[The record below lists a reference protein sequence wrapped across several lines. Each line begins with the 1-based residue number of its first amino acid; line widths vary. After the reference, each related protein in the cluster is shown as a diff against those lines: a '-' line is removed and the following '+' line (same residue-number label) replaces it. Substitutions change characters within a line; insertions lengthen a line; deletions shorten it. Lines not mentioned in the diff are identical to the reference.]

1 MTTLWQGNWRTRARI
16 ISGLVLF
23 TYVLFHFINIGLGI
37 FSLEMMEWFQELR
50 QVFSRSIVGGL
61 VLYGALLLHA
71 GLALWRLA
79 RRRTLRMAGW
89 EMAQVVLGLAIP
101 FMLMTHV
108 MHTRLAHARFELN
121 DKMGYI
127 VGLIWDSQSG
137 WTQALLLLVTWV
149 HGCMGLHFWLRSQAW
164 WRNNLTILVS
174 GATLIPAWAL
184 AGFMV
189 QGRMQRARIF
199 DPETFPELAER
210 YNWLAPENFA
220 ELALATD
227 RGLMIFMALLAATA
241 AAQVVRRI
249 VQRRGAVR
257 VTYVDGPEV
266 SGQPG
271 MTLLEMSRAAGVS
284 HLALCGG
291 RGRCT
296 TCRVVVEEGSADM
309 PPPTPEEAASL
320 AAVNAPPNARLAC
333 QVRPTKPTKVMR
345 VFRSDGQKARA
356 HHNLGEERRLAILF
370 LDMRGFTARTTGQ
383 LPYDVV
389 FLLNR
394 FFDAVVPSI
403 TGVGGTVDKY
413 LGDGLLAVFE
423 LEGEALSAKAALEAA
438 AGISSALQV
447 FNRALVAEH
456 AAPVAIGMGLHLGE
470 LVLGEIGAVNLAPRT
485 IIGDTVNAASRME
498 GETKALGVELL
509 VSAALLEAAGH
520 RPETL
525 ELVALSL
532 RGVLKPVDALA
543 VKKASA
549 LPTLLQAAREPA

>member
-37 FSLEMMEWFQELR
+37 FSLEVMEGFQSLR
-50 QVFSRSIVGGL
+50 QVISRSFVGGV
-61 VLYGALLLHA
+61 VLYGALLVHG

-89 EMAQVVLGLAIP
+89 EVGQVVLGLAIP
-101 FMLMTHV
+101 LMLMTHV
-108 MHTRLAHARFELN
+108 MHTRVAHARFELN
-121 DKMGYI
+121 DKMGYV

-137 WTQALLLLVTWV
+137 WTQALLLMVTWG
-149 HGCMGLHFWLRSQAW
+149 HGCMGLHFWLRSQPW
-164 WRNNLTILVS
+164 WRNNLPALVS
-174 GATLIPAWAL
+174 AATLIPAWAL

-189 QGRMQRARIF
+189 QGRMQRARIY
-199 DPETFPELAER
+199 DPEIFPELAER
-210 YNWLAPENFA
+210 YNWLAPEQFT
-220 ELALATD
+220 ELAIATD
-227 RGLMIFMALLAATA
+227 RGLWVFGGCVAAA
-241 AAQVVRRI
+241 IVAQVVRRFA
-249 VQRRGAVR
+249 QRRGAVR
-257 VTYVDGPEV
+257 VSYVDGPEI

-271 MTLLEMSRAAGVS
+271 MTLLEMSRAAGVP

-296 TCRVVVEEGSADM
+296 TCRVVIEEGGANL
-309 PPPTPEEAASL
+309 PPPSPEEAASL

-333 QVRPTKPTKVMR
+333 QMRPSKPAKVMR

-394 FFDAVVPSI
+394 FFDAIVPSI

-423 LEGEALSAKAALEAA
+423 LDDEGASAKAALDAA
-438 AGISSALQV
+438 VGISSALQV
-447 FNRALVAEH
+447 FNRTLVAEN

-485 IIGDTVNAASRME
+485 IIGDTVNATSRME
-498 GETKALGVELL
+498 GQTKEFGVELL
-509 VSAALLEAAGH
+509 VSAALLAAAGH
-520 RPETL
+520 RVEHL

-549 LPTLLQAAREPA
+549 LPSLLQGAHETA